1 MLNEADHCA
10 IRLIDLQTP
19 LSVETAA
26 TALDKEF
33 EQPDDEQEV
42 VLTSSGERYALRL
55 RIEER
60 PDGR

>member
-1 MLNEADHCA
+1 MLNETDHCA

-42 VLTSSGERYALRL
+42 VLTLQW
-55 RIEER
+55 
-60 PDGR
+60 

>member
-19 LSVETAA
+19 LAIETAA

-33 EQPDDEQEV
+33 EQAGRRTGGGPDVQ
-42 VLTSSGERYALRL
+42 R
-55 RIEER
+55 
-60 PDGR
+60 